1 MKKIFSLILLLT
13 LALTLASCDMLG
25 GGKDDTTAYGLIASG
40 DKSYFVTPNG
50 TIEISG
56 GAAKVAASAPEG
68 TPVSKKFDA
77 PNTADIAFTTE
88 ANKTGTGVNITGVS
102 GADVVIIPNTIGGK
116 KVTGVAPGALN
127 GVKSVIFATPAAA
140 MNIEDGAL
148 KGVTNVYIASTPDL
162 LGVGPKLLENASGVN
177 IYICADELS
186 NFKVHY
192 NWGTHASNLKKF

>member
-1 MKKIFSLILLLT
+1 MKKIISLLLL
-13 LALTLASCDMLG
+13 LALTFTLASCDMLG

-88 ANKTGTGVNITGVS
+88 ATDTGVKITGVS
-102 GADVVIIPNTIGGK
+102 GADVVIIPNTIGSK
-116 KVTGVAPGALN
+116 KVTGVAAGALN

-140 MNIEDGAL
+140 MNIDNGAL

-162 LGVGPKLLENASGVN
+162 LGVGAKLLENTSGVN
-177 IYICADELS
+177 IYISADELS

>member
-1 MKKIFSLILLLT
+1 MKKIISLILLLT

-56 GAAKVAASAPEG
+56 GVAKVAASAPEG

-88 ANKTGTGVNITGVS
+88 TTDTGVKITGVS

-116 KVTGVAPGALN
+116 KVTGVAAGALN

-162 LGVGPKLLENASGVN
+162 LSVGANLLENTSGVN
-177 IYICADELS
+177 IYISADEFS

-192 NWGTHASNLKKF
+192 YWTPHASNLKKF